1 MLRDLLSHGP
11 IVRVIKSR
19 KGRIDLHCMAM
30 GAGYE
35 RRANETYDWEGS
47 KRGAFAIIQH
57 TIAGRGELDYAGTRF
72 ALTPG
77 DTMVLSF
84 PHANRYWLAPGESWE
99 YFWIGVQG
107 IEALRIVR
115 AVLDAAGPAIR
126 LATAAVDQLADACL
140 ELTGA
145 DLAVGRASSAAYRAV
160 MTLYDGV
167 FETSGADATGV
178 SLPIGRSLGYATQY
192 PAGNLSVDRLAEVA
206 QLSRAHFVRK
216 FTSEMGTA
224 PSAYV
229 FEMRMRLVERLL
241 IATDATVGSIA
252 ASTGFADGNYL
263 AKAFRRAT
271 GLSPREFRVQQHPTR
286 RTRQTAK

>member
-1 MLRDLLSHGP
+1 MLSDLLSHGP
-11 IVRVIKSR
+11 IVRIIRSQ
-19 KGRIDLHCMAM
+19 KGRIDLHCMAI

-47 KRGAFAIIQH
+47 KRGAFAVIQH
-57 TIAGRGELDYAGTRF
+57 TIAGRGELDYAGT
-72 ALTPG
+72 AYILTPG

-107 IEALRIVR
+107 LEALRIVR

-126 LATAAVDQLADACL
+126 LAAPVVDQLADACL
-140 ELTGA
+140 ELTED
-145 DLAVGRASSAAYRAV
+145 DLPTGRASTAAYRAV
-160 MTLYDGV
+160 MALYDGV
-167 FETSGADATGV
+167 FEATGADQTGA
-178 SLPIGRSLGYATQY
+178 SPPIGRSVGYAAQN

-216 FTSEMGTA
+216 FTSEIGTA

-229 FEMRMRLVERLL
+229 FDMRMRLVERLL
-241 IATDATVGSIA
+241 VATDATVGNIA

-271 GLSPREFRVQQHPTR
+271 GLSPKEFRAQQRPAR
-286 RTRQTAK
+286 RTR